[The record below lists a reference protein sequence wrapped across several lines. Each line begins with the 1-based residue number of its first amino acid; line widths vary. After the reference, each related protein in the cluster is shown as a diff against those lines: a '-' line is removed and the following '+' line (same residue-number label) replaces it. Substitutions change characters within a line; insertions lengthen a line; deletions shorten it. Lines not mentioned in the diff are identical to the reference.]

1 MDTLA
6 KHVRHA
12 VIDTESRRLAE
23 VVAQVDPHAPVPTC
37 PGWELADLLYHLT
50 EVHTFWSAVLA
61 RDPRDD
67 AAVEAIEE
75 DKPARPATV
84 AELLPVRE
92 AATAALLEQLGA
104 LDDEVPR
111 WTWWDADQIAGFT
124 RRMQTYEARSPATS
138 STSHAPSGCTTAS
151 PPRA

>member
-1 MDTLA
+1 DTLA

-23 VVAQVDPHAPVPTC
+23 VVAQADPQAPVPTC

-92 AATAALLEQLGA
+92 DAPAALLGQLGA
-104 LDDEVPR
+104 LGDEVAGGSGWGADQAGGCKGR
-111 WTWWDADQIAGFT
+111 WT
-124 RRMQTYEARSPATS
+124 
-138 STSHAPSGCTTAS
+138 
-151 PPRA
+151 